1 MTPSEF
7 LRLLWGDVPPGQA
20 LVWRLPSKQSTWF
33 RSWDNV
39 DKFCAVHAKEDI
51 YTGVSL
57 MSRETIPGANF
68 RTSNTN
74 AAAIAGLWAD
84 IDVAGPVHKK
94 ANLPEEPEQATALL
108 DPFPTL
114 VIHSGHGLQC
124 WWLFDK
130 PWVFA
135 DAAQRISAQRLAQWW
150 HRGLVAQFARRG
162 WTLDATH
169 DLARVLRIP
178 GTINHKGMPVPV
190 TVWEESGKRLEL
202 ASLQAIVPPA
212 TQDAHFATQTPR
224 PAVEPLIGEISLSPD
239 AMPPLALF
247 EALAAASEKFMRSW
261 LHQRPDM
268 LDQSASAYDM
278 SLASIAVQAEWRD
291 QQIADLLIAHR
302 RERGEGLKLRE
313 DYYRRTI
320 LKARAA
326 E

>member
-1 MTPSEF
+1 MTPAEF
-7 LRLLWGDVPPGQA
+7 LRLLWGDVPPGQV

-57 MSRETIPGANF
+57 MSKDAIPGANF
-68 RTSNTN
+68 RTSNVN

-84 IDVAGPVHKK
+84 IDLAGPVHKK
-94 ANLPEEPEQATALL
+94 PGLPTRMDDVL
-108 DPFPTL
+108 DVLVAPTV
-114 VIHSGHGLQC
+114 VIHSGHGLQA
-124 WWLFDK
+124 WWLFER
-130 PWVFA
+130 PWVFVDVVEQA
-135 DAAQRISAQRLAQWW
+135 LARQLTSHW
-150 HRGLVAQFARRG
+150 HTLVAGSFRQHD

-169 DLARVLRIP
+169 DLARVMRLP
-178 GTINHKGMPVPV
+178 GTINHKAAPREVQVIKSRPDQ
-190 TVWEESGKRLEL
+190 RLDR
-202 ASLQAIVPPA
+202 LQLLDRLPAEPPRLA
-212 TQDAHFATQTPR
+212 TQPPR
-224 PAVEPLIGEISLSPD
+224 TAVEPLIGEISLSPD

-291 QQIADLLIAHR
+291 QEIANLLIAHR
-302 RERGEGLKLRE
+302 RERGEDLKLRE

-320 LKARAA
+320 LKARSG
-326 E
+326 EQ